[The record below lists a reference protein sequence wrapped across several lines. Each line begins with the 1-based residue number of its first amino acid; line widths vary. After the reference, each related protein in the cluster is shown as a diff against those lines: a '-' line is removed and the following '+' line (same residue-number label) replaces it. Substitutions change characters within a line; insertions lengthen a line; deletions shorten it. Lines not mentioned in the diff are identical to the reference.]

1 MPPHWSTQ
9 SISGSPVPSQSGGE
23 FRRVPSCESTL
34 SASSSSV
41 FPMDTLSTPDMRR
54 HSAVPIRSASID
66 HAQLN
71 RGGPQCSPPPLD
83 THRISYPFCN
93 SPGNSPS
100 TQRPVW
106 QRTHSLNTL
115 MSKQSGEHPLL
126 PDFKVKRNKNSF
138 QVTLRDATTQ
148 TDCSTDDTF
157 AATHLHLSDT
167 DSTTDGDLSPIPISP
182 TMPID
187 IVISSVNG
195 SIIRTHHRS
204 KSDSTS
210 ASPRKKSTS
219 DETDFFQSSTD
230 YHNDLV
236 CSPTSPVYTSR
247 DFLTTNTIKSSPTL
261 SRGNGGERSSSFS
274 YSTDT
279 QSANEE
285 WGDRLSTT
293 LPSGFRMS
301 SSDSRQRQQR
311 HSTFQLSKIYES
323 MDEESDESSEESLKD
338 SSFSR
343 DSNLRRSKSSFELSY
358 SKPYLKPPSPLTT
371 HMHRSRE
378 KLHKLL
384 SYSSND
390 AQLSPVIA
398 PKIMFMGISIDD
410 DDGIDVDKGG
420 GDEKREGEVGIGE
433 GDPLPGEDTP
443 PRNED
448 TKATP
453 SRSLW
458 GKRVKSA
465 SSTGKGRRGLFG
477 LFRGRAMSVESV
489 LDVTKPAQVT
499 SAVKH
504 KSPTKSPT
512 IKTPTKSS
520 PTKSSQSNKSP
531 TSSTSDASTIGSL
544 TSSYA
549 HRPYRSVMS
558 LTIDIPSN
566 IELEEDTPPRTVRKS
581 LQLTQP
587 DHRVVFLS
595 SHPPSSLHSPLS
607 PPNMGTKHRKMQV
620 FPSSEVTV
628 STIHSY

>member
-1 MPPHWSTQ
+1 MGQQ
-9 SISGSPVPSQSGGE
+9 SS
-23 FRRVPSCESTL
+23 
-34 SASSSSV
+34 
-41 FPMDTLSTPDMRR
+41 
-54 HSAVPIRSASID
+54 
-66 HAQLN
+66 
-71 RGGPQCSPPPLD
+71 
-83 THRISYPFCN
+83 
-93 SPGNSPS
+93 
-100 TQRPVW
+100 
-106 QRTHSLNTL
+106 
-115 MSKQSGEHPLL
+115 EHPLL
-126 PDFKVKRNKNSF
+126 ADFKVKRNRNSF

-148 TDCSTDDTF
+148 TDSSTDDSF

-167 DSTTDGDLSPIPISP
+167 DSTTDEDLSPIPISP
-182 TMPID
+182 PTPID

-210 ASPRKKSTS
+210 TSLRKKPSC
-219 DETDFFQSSTD
+219 DETDFFQSNTD

-236 CSPTSPVYTSR
+236 SSPTSPVYASK
-247 DFLTTNTIKSSPTL
+247 DFLTTNTIKSSPIL
-261 SRGNGGERSSSFS
+261 SKGNGGEHSSSFS

-285 WGDRLSTT
+285 WGERLSTT

-301 SSDSRQRQQR
+301 SSDSRVRQQR
-311 HSTFQLSKIYES
+311 HSAFQLSKIYES
-323 MDEESDESSEESLKD
+323 MDEESDENSEECLKG

-343 DSNLRRSKSSFELSY
+343 NNNLRRSKSSFELSY
-358 SKPYLKPPSPLTT
+358 SSKPCLKPPSPLTT

-390 AQLSPVIA
+390 ACMSPVIT

-410 DDGIDVDKGG
+410 DDGIDVDNEKGKG
-420 GDEKREGEVGIGE
+420 KRGRDERGE
-433 GDPLPGEDTP
+433 GDPIPSENSSP
-443 PRNED
+443 HNED
-448 TKATP
+448 TKAMP

-489 LDVTKPAQVT
+489 LDVEKPAQVT
-499 SAVKH
+499 SAMKH
-504 KSPTKSPT
+504 KSHTKSST
-512 IKTPTKSS
+512 SKTPNKSS
-520 PTKSSQSNKSP
+520 PTRSSESN
-531 TSSTSDASTIGSL
+531 TSITKDDSKI

-549 HRPYRSVMS
+549 HKPNRSVVS
-558 LTIDIPSN
+558 LSIDIPSSN
-566 IELEEDTPPRTVRKS
+566 GLEEGTPLRTVRKS
-581 LQLTQP
+581 LELTQP
-587 DHRVVFLS
+587 DHRVVFVS
-595 SHPPSSLHSPLS
+595 SHPPSPSSLNSS
-607 PPNMGTKHRKMQV
+607 NIGTKHRKMQV

>member
-1 MPPHWSTQ
+1 MGQQ
-9 SISGSPVPSQSGGE
+9 SS
-23 FRRVPSCESTL
+23 
-34 SASSSSV
+34 
-41 FPMDTLSTPDMRR
+41 
-54 HSAVPIRSASID
+54 
-66 HAQLN
+66 
-71 RGGPQCSPPPLD
+71 
-83 THRISYPFCN
+83 
-93 SPGNSPS
+93 
-100 TQRPVW
+100 
-106 QRTHSLNTL
+106 
-115 MSKQSGEHPLL
+115 EHPLL
-126 PDFKVKRNKNSF
+126 ADFKVKRNRNSF

-148 TDCSTDDTF
+148 TDSSTDDSF

-167 DSTTDGDLSPIPISP
+167 DSTTDEDLSPIPISP
-182 TMPID
+182 PTPID

-210 ASPRKKSTS
+210 TSLRKKPSC
-219 DETDFFQSSTD
+219 DETDFFQSNTD

-236 CSPTSPVYTSR
+236 SSPTSPVYASK
-247 DFLTTNTIKSSPTL
+247 DFLTTNTIKSSPIL
-261 SRGNGGERSSSFS
+261 SKGNGGERSSSFS

-285 WGDRLSTT
+285 WGERLSTT

-301 SSDSRQRQQR
+301 SSDSRVRQQR
-311 HSTFQLSKIYES
+311 HSAFQLSKIYES
-323 MDEESDESSEESLKD
+323 MDEESDENSEESLKG

-343 DSNLRRSKSSFELSY
+343 DNNLRRSKSSFELSY
-358 SKPYLKPPSPLTT
+358 SSKPCLKPPSPLTT

-384 SYSSND
+384 SYSNSSND
-390 AQLSPVIA
+390 ARLSPVIA

-410 DDGIDVDKGG
+410 DDGIDVDNEKGKEKIG
-420 GDEKREGEVGIGE
+420 GDERGE
-433 GDPLPGEDTP
+433 GDPIPGENTL

-465 SSTGKGRRGLFG
+465 SGTGKGRRGLFG

-489 LDVTKPAQVT
+489 LNVGKPAQIT
-499 SAVKH
+499 SVMKH

-512 IKTPTKSS
+512 SKTPTKSPTSKTPNKSS
-520 PTKSSQSNKSP
+520 PTRSSQSN
-531 TSSTSDASTIGSL
+531 TSSTKDDSKI

-549 HRPYRSVMS
+549 HKPNRSVVS
-558 LTIDIPSN
+558 LSIDIPSSN
-566 IELEEDTPPRTVRKS
+566 ELEEGTPPRTVRKS
-581 LQLTQP
+581 MELSQP
-587 DHRVVFLS
+587 DHRVVFVS
-595 SHPPSSLHSPLS
+595 SHPPSPSSLNSR
-607 PPNMGTKHRKMQV
+607 NIGTKHRKMQV
-620 FPSSEVTV
+620 FPSSEVTAV